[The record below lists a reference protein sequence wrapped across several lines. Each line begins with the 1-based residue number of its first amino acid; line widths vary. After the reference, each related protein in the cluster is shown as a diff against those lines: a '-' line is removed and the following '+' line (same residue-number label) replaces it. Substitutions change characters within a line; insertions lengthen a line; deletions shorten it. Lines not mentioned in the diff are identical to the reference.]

1 MAKRKEVGGLVF
13 RQGVSYAGGIAMGV
27 AITKYGISEDTL
39 TSLLENTESIL
50 SVILLFIA
58 SALSYLQKKK
68 KNEEIKVIEKKV
80 KYND

>member
-1 MAKRKEVGGLVF
+1 MAKKKEVGGLVF

-50 SVILLFIA
+50 SIVLLFVA
-58 SALSYLQKKK
+58 SALSYLQKKN
-68 KNEEIKVIEKKV
+68 KNKEIEAIEKKV